1 MNIERISLDQLR
13 VLVTTVNE
21 GSFSA
26 AARKLGR
33 VQSAVTHTVQQ
44 LELQLGVELFDRSGY
59 RPVLTPAGTS
69 LMEDA
74 RAVLTRADSLLA
86 KAGAISAGLESSLSI
101 TSDVMV
107 PFDLLARVLGE
118 FDTRFPGVKVQ
129 LQIEALGA
137 VAAHLYEGVAD
148 LAILCSLPVP
158 PDDLTILAMGHVSLV
173 PVASSRHPLAAVEG
187 RIDETA
193 LRDHR
198 QIVLTDRS
206 AISRGRDFNVY
217 SPLTWRVA
225 DLGAKHAL
233 IRQGLGFGNMPVHL
247 VQADLDAGALKALQ
261 LAGHPQGGD
270 RLPMYLAHRPDRALG
285 PAGQWI
291 RERLALAAGP
301 AGPGVPSAGA

>member
-33 VQSAVTHTVQQ
+33 VQSAVTYTVQQ
-44 LELQLGVELFDRSGY
+44 LELQLGVELFDRTGY
-59 RPVLTPAGTS
+59 RPVLTAAGQS
-69 LMEDA
+69 LIEDA
-74 RAVLTRADSLLA
+74 RAVLRRADSLLA

-101 TSDVMV
+101 TADVMV
-107 PFDLLARVLGE
+107 PFDLLAQVLGE
-118 FDTRFPGVKVQ
+118 FDAQFPGVKVQ

-137 VAAHLYEGVAD
+137 VAAHLYDGLAD

-158 PDDLTILAMGHVSLV
+158 PDDLSIMAMGHVSLV
-173 PVASSRHPLAAVEG
+173 PVAGIQHPLAAIEG
-187 RIDETA
+187 RIDESA

-206 AISRGRDFNVY
+206 LISQGRDFNVY

-247 VQADLDAGALKALQ
+247 VQADLASGALKALQ
-261 LAGHPQGGD
+261 LAAHPQGGD
-270 RLPMYLAHRPDRALG
+270 RLPMYLAHRPDHALG

-291 RERLALAAGP
+291 RERLARPAAEG
-301 AGPGVPSAGA
+301 

>member
-13 VLVTTVNE
+13 VLVTTVSE

-33 VQSAVTHTVQQ
+33 VQSAVTYTIQQ

-59 RPVLTPAGTS
+59 RPTLTPAGET
-69 LMEDA
+69 LIEDA
-74 RAVLTRADSLLA
+74 RAVLTRVDSLLA
-86 KAGAISAGLESSLSI
+86 KAGAISTGLESSISI
-101 TSDVMV
+101 TADVMV
-107 PFDLLARVLGE
+107 PFDMLAAVLQDFNDE
-118 FDTRFPGVKVQ
+118 FPSVKVH

-137 VAAHLYEGVAD
+137 VAMHVYEGTAD

-158 PDDLTILAMGHVSLV
+158 PSDLTIVAIGGISLV
-173 PVASSRHPLAAVEG
+173 PVAANSHPLAGIEG
-187 RIDETA
+187 RIDAAA

-206 AISRGRDFNVY
+206 KLSQGRDLNVY

-233 IRQGLGFGNMPVHL
+233 IRQGLGFGNMPTHL
-247 VQADLDAGALKALQ
+247 VQDDLANGALKALD
-261 LAGHPQGGD
+261 LAAHPVGGD
-270 RLPMYLAHRPDRALG
+270 RLPMYLAHRPNQPLGRA
-285 PAGQWI
+285 AQWM
-291 RERLALAAGP
+291 RERL
-301 AGPGVPSAGA
+301 SATAWAT